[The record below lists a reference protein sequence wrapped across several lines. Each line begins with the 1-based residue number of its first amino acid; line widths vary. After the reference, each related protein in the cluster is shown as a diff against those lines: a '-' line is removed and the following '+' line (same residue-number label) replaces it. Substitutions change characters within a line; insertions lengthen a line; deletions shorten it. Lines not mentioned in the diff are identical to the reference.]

1 MSLGIDGSYDEYE
14 FGYSVGYKIGFKA
27 GYTKHKIENQHIDCA
42 SIMRIVDAAD
52 EIVSALYK
60 QGANKDY
67 KCKHLREKLNEIRK
81 ELTGDGGTG

>member
-1 MSLGIDGSYDEYE
+1 
-14 FGYSVGYKIGFKA
+14 
-27 GYTKHKIENQHIDCA
+27 
-42 SIMRIVDAAD
+42 MRIVDAAD